1 MNKNLETLKI
11 TKENIKAIKM
21 DVKRLF
27 GITEEDLEY
36 RKFFIEI
43 KEPSKAEDI
52 VVCNDYRDSECGM
65 LDGKKYV
72 TFYFCNKDFTTIEDE
87 DTIHVQIIDEH
98 AYYDES
104 GNLLRPSEDDE
115 EDEYVIDK
123 YENKY
128 NIDLTGGLFIVLYEY
143 YDFNNIGDYVVEIY
157 PLI

>member
-1 MNKNLETLKI
+1 MNKNLEVLKI
-11 TKENIKAIKM
+11 TKENIKSIKM
-21 DVKRLF
+21 AVKGLF

-43 KEPSKAEDI
+43 KEPTKPEDI

-72 TFYFCNKDFTTIEDE
+72 TFYFCNLDFSLIEDE

-104 GNLLRPSEDDE
+104 GNLLTGYD
-115 EDEYVIDK
+115 EDEDYMIDR
-123 YENKY
+123 YSNKY
-128 NIDLTGGLFIVLYEY
+128 NVDLNNKIFIVLYEY
-143 YDFNNIGDYVVEIY
+143 FDFNEIGDYVAEIY

>member
-1 MNKNLETLKI
+1 MNKIESLKL
-11 TKENIKAIKM
+11 TKENIKPIKM
-21 DVKRLF
+21 AVKRLF
-27 GITEEDLEY
+27 GLTNDDLEY
-36 RKFFIEI
+36 RKFFVEV

-52 VVCNDYRDSECGM
+52 VITNDYRDSECGM

-104 GNLLRPSEDDE
+104 GNLLTGYD
-115 EDEYVIDK
+115 EDEDYMIDE

>member
-1 MNKNLETLKI
+1 MNKIESLKL
-11 TKENIKAIKM
+11 TKENIKPIKM
-21 DVKRLF
+21 AVKRLF
-27 GITEEDLEY
+27 GLTNDDLEY
-36 RKFFIEI
+36 RKFFIEV
-43 KEPSKAEDI
+43 KEPSKPEDI

-104 GNLLRPSEDDE
+104 GNLLTGYD
-115 EDEYVIDK
+115 EDEDYMIDE

-128 NIDLTGGLFIVLYEY
+128 NVDLSDAIFVVLYEVF
-143 YDFNNIGDYVVEIY
+143 DFNEIGDYVAEIY
-157 PLI
+157 KKKKKR

>member
-1 MNKNLETLKI
+1 MNKIESLKL
-11 TKENIKAIKM
+11 TKENIRPIKM
-21 DVKRLF
+21 AVKGLF

-43 KEPSKAEDI
+43 KEPTKPEDI

-104 GNLLRPSEDDE
+104 GNLLTGYD
-115 EDEYVIDK
+115 EDEDYMIDE

-128 NIDLTGGLFIVLYEY
+128 NVDLSDAIFVVLYEVF
-143 YDFNNIGDYVVEIY
+143 DFNEIGDYVAEIY

>member
-1 MNKNLETLKI
+1 MNKIESLKL
-11 TKENIKAIKM
+11 TKENIRPIKM
-21 DVKRLF
+21 AVKGLF

-43 KEPSKAEDI
+43 KEPTKPEDI

-72 TFYFCNKDFTTIEDE
+72 TFYFCNLDFSLIEDE

-104 GNLLRPSEDDE
+104 GNLLTGYD
-115 EDEYVIDK
+115 EDEDYMIDR
-123 YENKY
+123 YSNKY
-128 NIDLTGGLFIVLYEY
+128 NVDLKNKIFIVLYEY
-143 YDFNNIGDYVVEIY
+143 FDFNEIGDYVAEIY

>member
-1 MNKNLETLKI
+1 MNKIESLKL
-11 TKENIKAIKM
+11 TKENIKPIKM
-21 DVKRLF
+21 TVMRLF
-27 GITEEDLEY
+27 GLTNDDLEY
-36 RKFFIEI
+36 RKFFIEV
-43 KEPSKAEDI
+43 KEPSKPEDI

-72 TFYFCNKDFTTIEDE
+72 TFYFCNLDFSLIEDE

-104 GNLLRPSEDDE
+104 GNLLTGYD
-115 EDEYVIDK
+115 EDEDYMIDE

-128 NIDLTGGLFIVLYEY
+128 NIDLNNKIFIVLYEVF
-143 YDFNNIGDYVVEIY
+143 DFNEIGDYVAEIY

>member
-27 GITEEDLEY
+27 GLTEEDLEY

-43 KEPSKAEDI
+43 KEPTKPEDI
-52 VVCNDYRDSECGM
+52 VVCNDYRDSECAGM

-72 TFYFCNKDFTTIEDE
+72 TFYFCNLDFSLIEDE

-104 GNLLRPSEDDE
+104 GNLLTGYD
-115 EDEYVIDK
+115 EDEDYMIDR
-123 YENKY
+123 YSNKY
-128 NIDLTGGLFIVLYEY
+128 NVNLSDAIFVVLYEVF
-143 YDFNNIGDYVVEIY
+143 DFNEIGDYVAEIY

>member
-1 MNKNLETLKI
+1 MNKNLESLKL

-21 DVKRLF
+21 AVKGLF

-43 KEPSKAEDI
+43 KEPTKPEDI
-52 VVCNDYRDSECGM
+52 VVCNDYRDSECAGM

-104 GNLLRPSEDDE
+104 GNLLTGYD
-115 EDEYVIDK
+115 EDEDYMIDR
-123 YENKY
+123 YSNKY
-128 NIDLTGGLFIVLYEY
+128 NVDLSDAIFVVLYEVF
-143 YDFNNIGDYVVEIY
+143 DFNEIGDYVAEIY

>member
-1 MNKNLETLKI
+1 MNKIESLKL
-11 TKENIKAIKM
+11 TKENIRPIKM
-21 DVKRLF
+21 AVKGLF
-27 GITEEDLEY
+27 GLTNEDLEY
-36 RKFFIEI
+36 RKFFIEV
-43 KEPSKAEDI
+43 KEPSKPEDI

-104 GNLLRPSEDDE
+104 GNLLTGYD
-115 EDEYVIDK
+115 EDEDYMIDE

-128 NIDLTGGLFIVLYEY
+128 NVDLSDAIFVVLYEVF
-143 YDFNNIGDYVVEIY
+143 DFNEIGDYVAEIY

>member
-1 MNKNLETLKI
+1 MNKIESLKL
-11 TKENIKAIKM
+11 TKENIKPIKM
-21 DVKRLF
+21 AVKRLF
-27 GITEEDLEY
+27 GLTNDDLEY

-72 TFYFCNKDFTTIEDE
+72 TFYFCNLDFSLIEDE

-104 GNLLRPSEDDE
+104 GNLLTGYD
-115 EDEYVIDK
+115 EDEDYMIDR
-123 YENKY
+123 YSNKY
-128 NIDLTGGLFIVLYEY
+128 NVDLSDAIFVVLYEVF
-143 YDFNNIGDYVVEIY
+143 DFNEIGDYVAEIY

>member
-1 MNKNLETLKI
+1 MNKIESLKL
-11 TKENIKAIKM
+11 TKENIKPIKM
-21 DVKRLF
+21 AVKRLF
-27 GITEEDLEY
+27 GLTNDDLEY

-104 GNLLRPSEDDE
+104 GNLLTGYD
-115 EDEYVIDK
+115 EDEDYMIDE

-128 NIDLTGGLFIVLYEY
+128 NVDLSDAIFVVLYEVF
-143 YDFNNIGDYVVEIY
+143 DFNEIGDYVAEIY

>member
-1 MNKNLETLKI
+1 MNKIESLKL
-11 TKENIKAIKM
+11 TKENIKSIKM
-21 DVKRLF
+21 AVKRLF
-27 GITEEDLEY
+27 GLTNDDLEY
-36 RKFFIEI
+36 RKFFIEV
-43 KEPSKAEDI
+43 KEPSKPEDI

-104 GNLLRPSEDDE
+104 GNLLTGYD
-115 EDEYVIDK
+115 EDEDYMIDR
-123 YENKY
+123 YSNKY
-128 NIDLTGGLFIVLYEY
+128 NVDLSDAIFVVLYEVF
-143 YDFNNIGDYVVEIY
+143 DFNEIGDYVAEIY

>member
-1 MNKNLETLKI
+1 MNKIESLKL
-11 TKENIKAIKM
+11 TKENIKPIKM
-21 DVKRLF
+21 AVKRLF
-27 GITEEDLEY
+27 GLTNDDLEY
-36 RKFFIEI
+36 RKFFIEV

-52 VVCNDYRDSECGM
+52 VITNDYRDSECGM

-104 GNLLRPSEDDE
+104 GNLLTGYD
-115 EDEYVIDK
+115 EDEDYMIDE

-128 NIDLTGGLFIVLYEY
+128 NIDLSDAIFVVLYEVF
-143 YDFNNIGDYVVEIY
+143 DFNEIGDYVAEIY

>member
-1 MNKNLETLKI
+1 MNKNLESLKL
-11 TKENIKAIKM
+11 TKENIKTIKGA
-21 DVKRLF
+21 VKNLF
-27 GITEEDLEY
+27 NITEEDLEY

-43 KEPSKAEDI
+43 KEPTKPEDI
-52 VVCNDYRDSECGM
+52 VVCNDYRDSECAGM

-104 GNLLRPSEDDE
+104 GNLLTGYD
-115 EDEYVIDK
+115 EDEDYMIDR
-123 YENKY
+123 YSNKY
-128 NIDLTGGLFIVLYEY
+128 NVDLSDAIFVVLYEVF
-143 YDFNNIGDYVVEIY
+143 DFNEIGDYVAEIY

>member
-1 MNKNLETLKI
+1 MNKNLEVLKI
-11 TKENIKAIKM
+11 TKENIKPIKRA
-21 DVKRLF
+21 VKKLF

-43 KEPSKAEDI
+43 KEPSKPEDI
-52 VVCNDYRDSECGM
+52 VVCNDYRDSECAGM

-72 TFYFCNKDFTTIEDE
+72 SFYFCNLDFSLIEDE

-104 GNLLRPSEDDE
+104 GNLLTGYD
-115 EDEYVIDK
+115 EDEDYMIDE

-128 NIDLTGGLFIVLYEY
+128 NIDLSDAIFVVLYEVF
-143 YDFNNIGDYVVEIY
+143 DFNEIGDYVAEIY

>member
-1 MNKNLETLKI
+1 MNKIESLKL
-11 TKENIKAIKM
+11 TKENIRPIKM
-21 DVKRLF
+21 AVKGLF

-43 KEPSKAEDI
+43 KEPTKPEDI

-72 TFYFCNKDFTTIEDE
+72 TFYFCNKDFTTIKDE

-104 GNLLRPSEDDE
+104 GNLLTGYD
-115 EDEYVIDK
+115 EDEDYMIDR
-123 YENKY
+123 YSNKY
-128 NIDLTGGLFIVLYEY
+128 NVDLNNKIFIVLYEY
-143 YDFNNIGDYVVEIY
+143 FDFNEIGDYVAEIY

>member
-27 GITEEDLEY
+27 GLTEEDLEY

-43 KEPSKAEDI
+43 KEPTKPEDI
-52 VVCNDYRDSECGM
+52 VVCNDYRDSECAGM

-72 TFYFCNKDFTTIEDE
+72 TFYFCNLDFSLIEDE

-104 GNLLRPSEDDE
+104 GNLLTGYD
-115 EDEYVIDK
+115 EDEDYMIDR
-123 YENKY
+123 YSNKY
-128 NIDLTGGLFIVLYEY
+128 NVDLSDAVFVVLYEVF
-143 YDFNNIGDYVVEIY
+143 DFNEIGDYVAEIY

>member
-1 MNKNLETLKI
+1 MNKIESLKL
-11 TKENIKAIKM
+11 TKENIKPIKM
-21 DVKRLF
+21 AVKRLF
-27 GITEEDLEY
+27 GLTNDDLEY

-43 KEPSKAEDI
+43 KEPTKPEDI

-104 GNLLRPSEDDE
+104 GNLLTGYD
-115 EDEYVIDK
+115 EDEDYMIDE

-128 NIDLTGGLFIVLYEY
+128 NVDLSDAIFVVLYEVF
-143 YDFNNIGDYVVEIY
+143 DFNEIGDYVAEIY

>member
-1 MNKNLETLKI
+1 MNKIESLKL
-11 TKENIKAIKM
+11 TKENIKPIKM
-21 DVKRLF
+21 AVKRLF
-27 GITEEDLEY
+27 GLTNDDLEY

-43 KEPSKAEDI
+43 KEPTKPEDI

-65 LDGKKYV
+65 LDGKKHV
-72 TFYFCNKDFTTIEDE
+72 TFYFCNKDFTTIKDE

-104 GNLLRPSEDDE
+104 GNLLTGYD
-115 EDEYVIDK
+115 EDEDYMIDE

-128 NIDLTGGLFIVLYEY
+128 NVDLSDAIFVVLYEVF
-143 YDFNNIGDYVVEIY
+143 DFNEIGDYVAEIY

>member
-1 MNKNLETLKI
+1 MNKIESLKL
-11 TKENIKAIKM
+11 TKENIRPIKM
-21 DVKRLF
+21 AVKGLF

-72 TFYFCNKDFTTIEDE
+72 TFYFCNLDFSLIEDE

-104 GNLLRPSEDDE
+104 GNLLTGYD
-115 EDEYVIDK
+115 EDEDYMIDR
-123 YENKY
+123 YSNKY
-128 NIDLTGGLFIVLYEY
+128 NVDLSDAIFVVLYEVF
-143 YDFNNIGDYVVEIY
+143 DFNEIGDYVAEIY

>member
-1 MNKNLETLKI
+1 MNKIESLRL
-11 TKENIKAIKM
+11 TKENIRPIKM
-21 DVKRLF
+21 AVKGLF

-43 KEPSKAEDI
+43 KEPTKPEDI
-52 VVCNDYRDSECGM
+52 VVCNDYRDSECAGM

-72 TFYFCNKDFTTIEDE
+72 TFYFCNLDFSLIEDE

-104 GNLLRPSEDDE
+104 GNLLTGYD
-115 EDEYVIDK
+115 EDEDYMIDR
-123 YENKY
+123 YSNKY
-128 NIDLTGGLFIVLYEY
+128 NVDLNNKIFIVLYEY
-143 YDFNNIGDYVVEIY
+143 FDFNEIGDYVAEIY

>member
-1 MNKNLETLKI
+1 MNKNLEKL
-11 TKENIKAIKM
+11 TKENFEIIKEETK
-21 DVKRLF
+21 KLY

-43 KEPSKAEDI
+43 KEPTKPEDI
-52 VVCNDYRDSECGM
+52 VVCNDYRDSECAGM

-72 TFYFCNKDFTTIEDE
+72 TFYFCNLDFSLIEDE

-104 GNLLRPSEDDE
+104 GNLLTGYD
-115 EDEYVIDK
+115 EDEDYMIDR
-123 YENKY
+123 YSNKY
-128 NIDLTGGLFIVLYEY
+128 NVDLNNKIFIVLYEY
-143 YDFNNIGDYVVEIY
+143 FDFNEIGDYVAEIY

>member
-72 TFYFCNKDFTTIEDE
+72 TFYFCNLDFSLIEDE

-104 GNLLRPSEDDE
+104 GNLLTGYD
-115 EDEYVIDK
+115 EDEDYMIDE

-128 NIDLTGGLFIVLYEY
+128 NVDLSDAIFVVLYEVF
-143 YDFNNIGDYVVEIY
+143 DFNEIGDYVAEIY

>member
-1 MNKNLETLKI
+1 MNKIESLKL
-11 TKENIKAIKM
+11 TKENIKTIKM
-21 DVKRLF
+21 DVKGLF

-43 KEPSKAEDI
+43 KEPTEPEDI
-52 VVCNDYRDSECGM
+52 VVCNYYRDSECAGM

-72 TFYFCNKDFTTIEDE
+72 TFYFCNLDFSLIEDE

-104 GNLLRPSEDDE
+104 GNLLTGYD
-115 EDEYVIDK
+115 EDEDYMI
-123 YENKY
+123 YRYLNKY
-128 NIDLTGGLFIVLYEY
+128 NVDLSDAIFVVLYEVF
-143 YDFNNIGDYVVEIY
+143 DFNEIGDYVAEIY